1 MSAQGTATPQSP
13 FAFLRPAELDTI
25 CSSSGFQILRTYLAT
40 TLPVDFCAE
49 HAYDSSEMQLTWLLH
64 RDILHAMI
72 MPVVELYKEAST
84 LAAAALC
91 SQRPDELEVA
101 YRGEARFAF
110 LWLQC
115 FITEEEDWCHT
126 RGCPACNTLQTL
138 ATELTIRGAITA
150 ALLSG
155 KDASVPDTPSSET
168 ESEAEDQPSLPDFT
182 IVLGSLEQAMDNDPF
197 WGPGY
202 YAQTLARSKRLMAG
216 IQELMSQCQV
226 LESLVSSAP
235 PSPSANGLG
244 RGHAVDMLRPHGDTS
259 KEMKLKK
266 GAVARRQ
273 AKLKDEQ
280 GAMIMR
286 MALQTWSAVHLSQRQ
301 RSRLKAAIKQDG
313 RVGRKRTCTT

>member
-1 MSAQGTATPQSP
+1 MT
-13 FAFLRPAELDTI
+13 
-25 CSSSGFQILRTYLAT
+25 
-40 TLPVDFCAE
+40 
-49 HAYDSSEMQLTWLLH
+49 
-64 RDILHAMI
+64 

-91 SQRPDELEVA
+91 SQVPEELEVA
-101 YRGEARFAF
+101 FKGEARFAF

-138 ATELTIRGAITA
+138 STELTIRGAITS
-150 ALLSG
+150 ALLS
-155 KDASVPDTPSSET
+155 ARETPVPDTPSSET
-168 ESEAEDQPSLPDFT
+168 ESEAEEQPSLPDFS
-182 IVLGSLEQAMDNDPF
+182 IILGALEQAMDNDAF
-197 WGPGY
+197 WGPGHY
-202 YAQTLARSKRLMAG
+202 TQILARSKRLVAG

-226 LESLVSSAP
+226 LESLVSSTP
-235 PSPSANGLG
+235 PSPGDMGLR
-244 RGHAVDMLRPHGDTS
+244 RGHTIDMLAPGESS
-259 KEMKLKK
+259 KEIKLKK

-301 RSRLKAAIKQDG
+301 RSKIKAAAKKDG
-313 RVGRKRTCTT
+313 FVGRKRTLTT

>member
-1 MSAQGTATPQSP
+1 MT
-13 FAFLRPAELDTI
+13 
-25 CSSSGFQILRTYLAT
+25 
-40 TLPVDFCAE
+40 
-49 HAYDSSEMQLTWLLH
+49 
-64 RDILHAMI
+64 

-91 SQRPDELEVA
+91 SQVPEELEVA
-101 YRGEARFAF
+101 FKGEARFAF

-138 ATELTIRGAITA
+138 STELTIRGTITS
-150 ALLSG
+150 ALLS
-155 KDASVPDTPSSET
+155 ARETPVPDTPSSET
-168 ESEAEDQPSLPDFT
+168 ESEAEEQPSLPDFS
-182 IVLGSLEQAMDNDPF
+182 IILGALEQAMDNDAF
-197 WGPGY
+197 WGPGHY
-202 YAQTLARSKRLMAG
+202 TQILARSKRLVAG

-226 LESLVSSAP
+226 LESLVSSTP
-235 PSPSANGLG
+235 PSPGDMGLR
-244 RGHAVDMLRPHGDTS
+244 RGHTIDMLAPGESS
-259 KEMKLKK
+259 KEIKLKK

-301 RSRLKAAIKQDG
+301 RSNIKAAAKKDG
-313 RVGRKRTCTT
+313 FVGRKRTLTT

>member
-1 MSAQGTATPQSP
+1 
-13 FAFLRPAELDTI
+13 
-25 CSSSGFQILRTYLAT
+25 
-40 TLPVDFCAE
+40 
-49 HAYDSSEMQLTWLLH
+49 MQLTWLLH
-64 RDILHAMI
+64 RDILHAMT

-91 SQRPDELEVA
+91 SQSPRELEVA
-101 YRGEARFAF
+101 FKGEARFAF

-138 ATELTIRGAITA
+138 STELTIRGAITA
-150 ALLSG
+150 ALLSA
-155 KDASVPDTPSSET
+155 KDAPVPDTPSSET
-168 ESEAEDQPSLPDFT
+168 ESESEEGQPTLPDFS
-182 IVLGSLEQAMDNDPF
+182 IILGALEQAMDNDTF
-197 WGPGY
+197 WGPGHY
-202 YAQTLARSKRLMAG
+202 TQILTRSKRIVSG

-235 PSPSANGLG
+235 PSPGDNGLR
-244 RGHAVDMLRPHGDTS
+244 RGHTIDMLVAPGDAN
-259 KEMKLKK
+259 KEIRIKR

-280 GAMIMR
+280 GALIMR

-301 RSRLKAAIKQDG
+301 RTKLKSTVLKG
-313 RVGRKRTCTT
+313 GTGGHKRTLTT